1 MNRVTAAAVAT
12 LLLTAAAD
20 AGAQTAY
27 VGASLFG
34 DIVRLSGTRTVRT
47 GDVSPGGEALGFTV
61 RVGTPLGARWGV
73 EAEFARPAEFEDER
87 TNDILPLAEI
97 AQSLPPGVTLP
108 TVLFPSFAF
117 RTTYRNTTMSTAAW
131 ARQELSARASLV
143 YLAGL
148 GFYRSERE
156 VALSF
161 DPRALIAP
169 LPPILPYET
178 ETILYGVTP
187 FAGIEARIGMG
198 GRAQL
203 VPGLRLHGIEGGW
216 LVRPGIGVNW
226 MF

>member
-1 MNRVTAAAVAT
+1 MSRVAIMTIAT

-20 AGAQTAY
+20 VDAQTAY

-34 DIVRLSGTRTVRT
+34 DIVRVGGTRTVLS

-61 RVGTPLGARWGV
+61 RVGTPLAERWGV
-73 EAEFARPAEFEDER
+73 EAEFARPAEIEDER
-87 TNDILPLAEI
+87 ANDILPLALIE
-97 AQSLPPGVTLP
+97 SLPPGVSLP
-108 TVLFPSFAF
+108 TGLFPPFSR
-117 RTTYRNTTMSTAAW
+117 RTTYRNTTISTGAW
-131 ARQELSARASLV
+131 VRQGLSARASLV
-143 YLAGL
+143 YLGGL
-148 GFYRSERE
+148 GYYRSERE

-169 LPPILPYET
+169 LPAILPYET
-178 ETILYGVTP
+178 ETVMYGVKP
-187 FAGIEARIGMG
+187 FAGLEARIDMG

-203 VPGLRLHGIEGGW
+203 VPGIRLHGIDGGW